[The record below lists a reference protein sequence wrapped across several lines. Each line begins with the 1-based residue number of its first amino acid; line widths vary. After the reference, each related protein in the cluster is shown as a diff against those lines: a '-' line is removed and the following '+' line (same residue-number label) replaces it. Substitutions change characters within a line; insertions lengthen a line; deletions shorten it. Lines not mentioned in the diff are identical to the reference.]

1 MIYEVRG
8 YTDWTEIYKS
18 FFIGNGNTLLVQH
31 ESVRKENNKTIVL
44 EENCLNGLWDNGRG
58 VRLSVILRSYYHF
71 GIIIIMIMTIITM
84 WFYHYYYGYH
94 HHHHYDRNVSF
105 KSNNNNNEKKMYNI
119 SSRIMSGE
127 QWGKRR
133 GRTTIANVG
142 DTGNALHLQMRRK
155 SLYFFSVHF
164 RF

>member
-1 MIYEVRG
+1 MFRSLSQQKGETRIY
-8 YTDWTEIYKS
+8 
-18 FFIGNGNTLLVQH
+18 LQ
-31 ESVRKENNKTIVL
+31 NKQSI
-44 EENCLNGLWDNGRG
+44 
-58 VRLSVILRSYYHF
+58 
-71 GIIIIMIMTIITM
+71 
-84 WFYHYYYGYH
+84 
-94 HHHHYDRNVSF
+94 DRNVSF